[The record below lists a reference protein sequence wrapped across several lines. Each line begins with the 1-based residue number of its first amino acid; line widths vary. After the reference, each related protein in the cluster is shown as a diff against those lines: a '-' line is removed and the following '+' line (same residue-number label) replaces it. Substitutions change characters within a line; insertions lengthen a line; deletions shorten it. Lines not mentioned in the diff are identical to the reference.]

1 MSQGLPT
8 PEIFP
13 DIARDVNEAVALVDT
28 MHVARI
34 FWSGSI
40 LSPDVVMLSG
50 ASARKSGEHLDYHEN
65 IAAKEQVPRH
75 L

>member
-13 DIARDVNEAVALVDT
+13 DIAGDVNEAEALVDA

-34 FWSGSI
+34 F
-40 LSPDVVMLSG
+40 
-50 ASARKSGEHLDYHEN
+50 
-65 IAAKEQVPRH
+65 
-75 L
+75 